1 MPQPAAASISSHRP
15 TKEAMTP
22 SSPATPQVLI
32 PVAPPA
38 GQRSAALLARRKA
51 LLESIGLGT
60 AFAGGKL
67 PQAVRLR
74 VESSSSEDSNQ
85 FRGLARWMARS
96 AVIAQRDR
104 QLALL
109 PDRRSQDGFVRC
121 VGQTCFP
128 GEDAEGMKADLAE
141 CKKHCQDRAYGA
153 FVVQGD
159 GRAYFKRQKVGDC
172 RRNLE
177 PEAFS
182 TTYLHYSV
190 EVAKLCSDLQ
200 HAAAAQQRW
209 SRPTAGPS
217 AFAASA
223 AEARLRRTAQQCME
237 LTRNVQALEE
247 ALQHQLEATDERA
260 PGSFQWPEASQR
272 PRPVA
277 QTRPHSKELLA
288 QRQALLETIGLGRS
302 GERSETLVWAE
313 TEAFSPSPCVQGAV
327 VDSHSLE
334 QENEF
339 LNTFP
344 VVQGTVVDVEDR
356 FVSGRGHPGE
366 TRRLLGD
373 SETSL
378 ESSTPFQWPGLDQ
391 SQVKAFSSTTGSP
404 SGASPNKE
412 MGWFKNMRPRARR
425 G

>member
-1 MPQPAAASISSHRP
+1 MGTDIGANRGQQPVP
-15 TKEAMTP
+15 WFGP
-22 SSPATPQVLI
+22 LDG
-32 PVAPPA
+32 PV
-38 GQRSAALLARRKA
+38 GRVS
-51 LLESIGLGT
+51 ESE
-60 AFAGGKL
+60 
-67 PQAVRLR
+67 RLR
-74 VESSSSEDSNQ
+74 RRLEHTRRE
-85 FRGLARWMARS
+85 
-96 AVIAQRDR
+96 IAQRDR

-141 CKKHCQDRAYGA
+141 CKKHCQDQAYGA

-247 ALQHQLEATDERA
+247 ALQHQLEATDERVDQILTA
-260 PGSFQWPEASQR
+260 LRAAVSQFK
-272 PRPVA
+272 
-277 QTRPHSKELLA
+277 S
-288 QRQALLETIGLGRS
+288 RS
-302 GERSETLVWAE
+302 
-313 TEAFSPSPCVQGAV
+313 
-327 VDSHSLE
+327 
-334 QENEF
+334 
-339 LNTFP
+339 
-344 VVQGTVVDVEDR
+344 
-356 FVSGRGHPGE
+356 
-366 TRRLLGD
+366 
-373 SETSL
+373 
-378 ESSTPFQWPGLDQ
+378 SSAG
-391 SQVKAFSSTTGSP
+391 
-404 SGASPNKE
+404 
-412 MGWFKNMRPRARR
+412 
-425 G
+425 